1 MGRRARVFEV
11 DGIYH
16 LMSRGSNRQALFRYD
31 GDRVAFIDRMEKVG
45 NRYGLRWIA
54 YCLMGNHYHAVV
66 QPQSERL
73 SDAMRDLHGGFSR
86 LLASVHGSD
95 AHLFKNRFLAEQI
108 DTPEYFATAMRY
120 VHLNPVRAGLCGH
133 PADWPWSSYR
143 ATVGLDSQ
151 PSFIAPEVFLR
162 IDEQQLGTAQS
173 DYAAYV
179 ESGIANAV
187 SDTGLRP
194 KDDEGFVVR
203 RDRVESS
210 A

>member
-1 MGRRARVFEV
+1 VFEI

-31 GDRVAFIDRMEKVG
+31 GDRVAFIDRMDKVG
-45 NRYGLRWIA
+45 NRYGVRWIA
-54 YCLMGNHYHAVV
+54 YCLMGNHYHAIV
-66 QPQSERL
+66 QPHSERL

-86 LLASVHGSD
+86 LLARVYGSD

-108 DTPEYFATAMRY
+108 DTLEYFATAMRY

-143 ATVGLDSQ
+143 ATVGLDPQ

-162 IDEQQLGTAQS
+162 IDEQRLGSAQS
-173 DYAAYV
+173 DYAAFV
-179 ESGIANAV
+179 EAGIANAV

-194 KDDEGFVVR
+194 KGEEGLVVR
-203 RDRVESS
+203 RDRVES
-210 A
+210 AA